1 MKPTRANTELMRQL
15 AAMFEA
21 EGQHIYSIPTNQI
34 HLTMF
39 ELGLTWRGASR
50 QRFDQLFAQWQK
62 NSQHATQLSHQIA
75 QHLEQTASKLDEE
88 AAAAREE

>member
-1 MKPTRANTELMRQL
+1 MKPTRANTDLMRQL
-15 AAMFEA
+15 AAMFET
-21 EGQHIYSIPTNQI
+21 EGKHIYSIPTNQI
-34 HLTMF
+34 HLTIF

-62 NSQHATQLSHQIA
+62 NTQHATQLSHQIA

-88 AAAAREE
+88 AAASDE

>member
-1 MKPTRANTELMRQL
+1 MKSTRANTDLMRQL

-21 EGQHIYSIPTNQI
+21 EGKHIYSIPTNQI
-34 HLTMF
+34 HLTMV

-62 NSQHATQLSHQIA
+62 NTQHATQLSHQIA
-75 QHLEQTASKLDEE
+75 QHLEQTATKLDAEDE
-88 AAAAREE
+88 AASDD

>member
-1 MKPTRANTELMRQL
+1 MEPTRTNTDLMRQL
-15 AAMFEA
+15 ATMFEA
-21 EGQHIYSIPTNQI
+21 EGKQVYSIPANQI

-62 NSQHATQLSHQIA
+62 NTNHMTQLSHQIA
-75 QHLEQTASKLDEE
+75 QHLEQTATRLDEE
-88 AAAAREE
+88 YAPGDDE

>member
-1 MKPTRANTELMRQL
+1 MKPTRATTDLMRQL

-21 EGQHIYSIPTNQI
+21 EGKHIYSIPTNQI

-62 NSQHATQLSHQIA
+62 NTQHATQLSHQIA
-75 QHLEQTASKLDEE
+75 QHLEQTAARLEADDE
-88 AAAAREE
+88 AAGDD

>member
-1 MKPTRANTELMRQL
+1 MKRTRTNTELMRQL
-15 AAMFEA
+15 AAMFET
-21 EGQHIYSIPTNQI
+21 EGKQVYSIPANQI

-62 NSQHATQLSHQIA
+62 NTQHMTQLSYQIA
-75 QHLEQTASKLDEE
+75 QHLEQTAARLDEE
-88 AAAAREE
+88 GEARDDE

>member
-1 MKPTRANTELMRQL
+1 MKRTRANTELMRQL

-21 EGQHIYSIPTNQI
+21 EGKQVYSIPTNQI

-62 NSQHATQLSHQIA
+62 NTQHATQLSQQIA
-75 QHLEQTASKLDEE
+75 QHLEQTAIKLDEE
-88 AAAAREE
+88 EATASDD

>member
-1 MKPTRANTELMRQL
+1 MTTRTNTELMRQL

-21 EGQHIYSIPTNQI
+21 EGKQIYSIPTNQI

-50 QRFDQLFAQWQK
+50 QRFDQLYAQWQK
-62 NSQHATQLSHQIA
+62 NTQHATQLSLQIA
-75 QHLEQTASKLDEE
+75 QHLEQTATKLDAE
-88 AAAAREE
+88 AAASDE